1 MTLGLA
7 ERQRGLFNVAAARCE
22 AELPERSIY
31 RLLHAERD
39 RLFPDELFA
48 DLYVQHGR
56 RSVPPSI
63 LAVVMV
69 LQRLEGCS
77 DREAVDRFCYDLRW
91 RFAPRGGD
99 QVGAVPP

>member
-7 ERQRGLFNVAAARCE
+7 ERQGGLSNVAVTRCE
-22 AELPERSIY
+22 QELPQQSSY

-56 RSVPPSI
+56 RSIPPSI
-63 LAVVMV
+63 L
-69 LQRLEGCS
+69 
-77 DREAVDRFCYDLRW
+77 RW
-91 RFAPRGGD
+91 
-99 QVGAVPP
+99 